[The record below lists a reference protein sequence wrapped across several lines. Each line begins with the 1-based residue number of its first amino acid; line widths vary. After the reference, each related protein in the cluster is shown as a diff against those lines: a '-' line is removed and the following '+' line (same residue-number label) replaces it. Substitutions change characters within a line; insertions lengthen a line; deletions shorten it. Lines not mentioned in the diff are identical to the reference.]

1 MAGAVR
7 QGGPVSLGLRASRFQ
22 PFLLVLL
29 PLCSPSLALPR
40 APHSATLASAPGLE
54 TGPVVLKHPASEAAI
69 QPLTQ
74 VTLRCHIDGHPR

>member
-1 MAGAVR
+1 MAPCHLVPEPPG
-7 QGGPVSLGLRASRFQ
+7 SGLSC
-22 PFLLVLL
+22 L
-29 PLCSPSLALPR
+29 PSLPSVLPPLLCPR
-40 APHSATLASAPGLE
+40 APHAATLASAPGLE

>member
-1 MAGAVR
+1 MALCRLASE
-7 QGGPVSLGLRASRFQ
+7 PPDSGLSCLSSFFSVLPPLLCPTPLTLQ
-22 PFLLVLL
+22 PW
-29 PLCSPSLALPR
+29 
-40 APHSATLASAPGLE
+40 ASAPGLE